1 MTEKFHLAQINIGK
15 VLYPVDDPRMAGFMD
30 NLDKINTLAEATEG
44 FVWRLKTDEGNATS
58 IHAFDDPMLLL
69 NISVWKDIDS
79 LYRYAYKSEHGE
91 FFARRREWFSKID
104 LPTPVLWW
112 IDAGQIP
119 SPEEAKERINYVAA
133 NGASPYAF
141 TFKERYSS
149 VEWERHLNQ
158 NLG

>member
-1 MTEKFHLAQINIGK
+1 VSSYHLAQINIGK

-44 FVWRLKTDEGNATS
+44 FIWRLKTDEGNATS
-58 IHAFDDPMLLL
+58 IHAFDDPMLLV
-69 NISVWKDIDS
+69 NMSVWADIEA

-91 FFARRREWFSKID
+91 FFSRRREWFDKID
-104 LPTPVLWW
+104 LPSPVLWW
-112 IDAGQIP
+112 INAGHIP
-119 SPEEAKERINYVAA
+119 TVEEAIERIHYLAA
-133 NGASPYAF
+133 NASSPYAF

-149 VEWERHLNQ
+149 TEWEAFLNN

>member
-1 MTEKFHLAQINIGK
+1 MTEYHLAQINIGV

-30 NLDKINTLAEATEG
+30 NLDKINALAEATEG
-44 FVWRLKTDEGNATS
+44 FVWRLKADEGNATS

-69 NISVWKDIDS
+69 NISVWKDIEA

-91 FFARRREWFSKID
+91 FFARRREWFGKID

-112 IDAGQIP
+112 IDAGHIP
-119 SPEEAKERINYVAA
+119 TPEEAKERIYYLAA

-141 TFKERYSS
+141 TFKQRYSS
-149 VEWERHLNQ
+149 VEWERFLNQ